1 MENNVSNIVNKVISE
16 EINKRIDSV
25 RNKIFEN
32 KDMKKGMCSEC
43 GSNKMYE
50 NECMECGYMME
61 GEIQELGGMDDGH
74 PRFGNKNLSR
84 LSKKEKENLMSD
96 REYED
101 SFTSDYDE
109 KEDDDYPTKPGFIKK
124 RMSQHSNRKQ
134 NDGEVREGR
143 YVTSKGGRFDKEKMT
158 PSRQDMEMNMPG
170 FDMEEFCSHYYNENL
185 PECQSY
191 YNNKVTG
198 ELGER
203 LYGKQ
208 KRIDKNKNGRVD
220 KEDFKMLRKES
231 VYEVTLD
238 NNERFRFNE
247 SEIID
252 VIENIILE
260 EKKKSKAKTKPTS
273 KSEPKAKNPIKLT
286 KSNQDKSKKENDDYI
301 ESVVKKM
308 KDYLKDG
315 SKGNYEMNPKHF
327 PKGNGELGEMGKKA
341 YKASTAVEEYVEN
354 FTAAA
359 LENLDY
365 DDIKANEEWVEDN
378 VVGST
383 RTGNNPEWANAVE
396 TDVNKKRNKIRKDN
410 LLAKMKKK
418 AYNKAPQPVN
428 DEAGENT
435 DKASKIMM
443 QLESENERKVMS
455 DMEKIK
461 NLMDYGKKTQ

>member
-32 KDMKKGMCSEC
+32 KNMKKSMCSEC

-50 NECMECGYMME
+50 GECIECGYMME
-61 GEIQELGGMDDGH
+61 GEIQELGGMEDGH
-74 PRFGNKNLSR
+74 PKLGKER
-84 LSKKEKENLMSD
+84 LPKRMSPEEIEKLLRGD
-96 REYED
+96 D
-101 SFTSDYDE
+101 KTSS
-109 KEDDDYPTKPGFIKK
+109 EDDDYPTKPGFIKK
-124 RMSQHSNRKQ
+124 RMSQHSNRKH

-143 YVTSKGGRFDKEKMT
+143 YVTSKGGRFDREEIPM
-158 PSRQDMEMNMPG
+158 SRQDMEMDMTG
-170 FDMEEFCSHYYNENL
+170 FDKEEFCSHYYNADL
-185 PECQSY
+185 PECVSY

-203 LYGKQ
+203 LHGNQ
-208 KRIDKNKNGRVD
+208 KRIDKNKNNRID
-220 KEDFKMLRKES
+220 AEDFKMLRKES

-247 SEIID
+247 SEIVD

-260 EKKKSKAKTKPTS
+260 EKKKSKSKTKPTS